1 MTNELLNAFMGLAS
15 RLSPENLHCDGEIS
29 RTEARRRERII
40 RAEWRALEGKLGR
53 KVSEDEVW
61 GLFLST
67 PRGQR

>member
-1 MTNELLNAFMGLAS
+1 MTNELLNAFMNLAG

-29 RTEARRRERII
+29 NTEARRRERVI
-40 RAEWRALEGKLGR
+40 RAEWRALEKTLGR

-61 GLFLST
+61 RLFLST